1 MSDDHGDILKQGFEQ
16 VRLELAEIVG
26 AANLHLKPD
35 TLGRGLA
42 ARTRARLKALEVIL
56 RRLILL
62 LAITLSL
69 APVKPRAAG
78 IAAPLPEGVED
89 VTASFGV
96 IAKRRTI
103 PLFGP
108 AGRAPPA
115 APEGKGIRPTGDVP
129 AAGLLAHA
137 AAFYRVLKDPEAM
150 ARRMARRLE
159 QMKVRGEM
167 RPVCLPQAGRHRMRA
182 ELGLLSGLL
191 PDLIR
196 TVLAPWPDTS

>member
-1 MSDDHGDILKQGFEQ
+1 MTDHGDILKQGFEQ

-62 LAITLSL
+62 LAATLSL
-69 APVKPRAAG
+69 APAKPRTPPA
-78 IAAPLPEGVED
+78 AAPCPEGVED

-96 IAKRRTI
+96 RAKRRTI

-115 APEGKGIRPTGDVP
+115 AQEGKGVRLTGDVP

-137 AAFYRVLKDPEAM
+137 AALYRVLKDPNIM
-150 ARRMARRLE
+150 ARRMARKLD
-159 QMKVRGEM
+159 QMRARGEM

>member
-1 MSDDHGDILKQGFEQ
+1 

-62 LAITLSL
+62 LAATLSL
-69 APVKPRAAG
+69 APVKLRVPSA
-78 IAAPLPEGVED
+78 AAPRPEGVED

-96 IAKRRTI
+96 TAKRRTI

-115 APEGKGIRPTGDVP
+115 APEGKGIRLTGDVP

-137 AAFYRVLKDPEAM
+137 AALYRVLKDPEAM
-150 ARRMARRLE
+150 ARKLD
-159 QMKVRGEM
+159 QMRARGEM